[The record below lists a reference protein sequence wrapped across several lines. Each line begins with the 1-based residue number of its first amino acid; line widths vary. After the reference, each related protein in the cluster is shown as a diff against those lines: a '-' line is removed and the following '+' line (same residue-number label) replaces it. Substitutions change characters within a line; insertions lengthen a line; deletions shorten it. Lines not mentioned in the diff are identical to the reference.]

1 MATAV
6 LTPTTRTPFAALPV
20 ASGPSF
26 LPFGFLGRLPS
37 AMLPLG
43 LLLFVTD
50 LTGSFG
56 SGGLVLAALSVGAG
70 VAGPV
75 VGMLADRFGHRI
87 VGLTAALAGGSL
99 IALFLLVVA
108 QRPQLPV
115 MLGLAALIG
124 ASGAQVGSLARSRW
138 VSIARTRDDREPF
151 VSSAMAYESAVD
163 ETSFVVGPVLVS
175 TLAGVFDPTVGL
187 VCALVLT
194 VVGQAGFALH
204 PTALPGSR
212 HLVRE
217 GARASLPV
225 WSLVP
230 LVIAVGS
237 VGVVFGS
244 TQTGV
249 AATLEA
255 QGDAALTG
263 VVYACLG
270 VGSAVAGLAT
280 TRLPARIRLATRI
293 TLSGLLLAVLGLGL
307 VLAQGPW
314 LLGLACLGV
323 GLAVAPILVSGYS
336 LAERLTPAG
345 RGATVMTLLATAT
358 VVGVAAGAAVAG
370 QLVDQVSASGALAV
384 PILGGLAAATAG
396 LVLRRR

>member
-1 MATAV
+1 MTTAT
-6 LTPTTRTPFAALPV
+6 LSTRTPFAALPA

-26 LPFGFLGRLPS
+26 LPFGFLGRMPG

-43 LLLFVTD
+43 LLLFVTE

-56 SGGLVLAALSVGAG
+56 SGGLVLAALSVGSG
-70 VAGPV
+70 VAGPGF
-75 VGMLADRFGHRI
+75 GMLADRFGHRV
-87 VGLTAALAGGSL
+87 VGVVAAVAGGSL
-99 IALFLLVVA
+99 VALFLIVVP
-108 QRPQLPV
+108 RHPQLPV
-115 MLGLAALIG
+115 MIALAALIG

-138 VSIARTRDDREPF
+138 VAIARTRDDRASF

-163 ETSFVVGPVLVS
+163 ETSFVIGPVLVS

-187 VCALVLT
+187 VCALVLL
-194 VVGQAGFALH
+194 VVGQVGFALH
-204 PTALPGSR
+204 PTALPGSH
-212 HLVRE
+212 HLVRD
-217 GARASLPV
+217 GVRAPLPV
-225 WSLVP
+225 LSLVP
-230 LVIAVGS
+230 LVVAVGA

-244 TQTGV
+244 TQTGI

-255 QGDAALTG
+255 RGDAALTG

-280 TRLPARIRLATRI
+280 TRIPVRIPLATRI
-293 TLSGLLLAVLGLGL
+293 AVSGLMLAVLGLGL
-307 VLAQGPW
+307 VLAHGPW
-314 LLGLACLGV
+314 LLGAACLGV

-336 LAERLTPAG
+336 LAERLTAVG

-358 VVGVAAGAAVAG
+358 AVGVAAGAAVAG
-370 QLVDQVSASGALAV
+370 QLADQVSTSVALAV
-384 PILGGLAAATAG
+384 PVLSGLLAATAG